1 MLTQSYMLYVYIYL
15 SVLVIDLE
23 NECGDQTLCMDPNS
37 QCIGGMCLCVEGYVG
52 NNNVCQL
59 RKS

>member
-1 MLTQSYMLYVYIYL
+1 MLYVYIYL